1 MFVTAHNN
9 GWNQNDITI
18 PEDCVVLVAFNN
30 VSVAVA
36 CWAQEHKEE
45 LKDGYI
51 YIFYHVSATWVSH
64 YDICDEIVTYIRTH
78 IASEGMWGGA
88 KYFFFFSS
96 LPFPRNAP
104 ICTSIPGLL
113 FAPPVLCEFKPA
125 GSCLLLLTASSTQR
139 MCVCVCV
146 SNYSST
152 RLLNEGAW
160 RNQALHRANTPKPGG
175 EGLEAHLR
183 AVWQDLRADG
193 DKGQIHGDAQR

>member
-1 MFVTAHNN
+1 MALPLCFFKCIRTQRAQLRTRLQKKKKNMCVTAYNN

-45 LKDGYI
+45 LNDGYI
-51 YIFYHVSATWVSH
+51 HIFLSRECNMGVSIWYLWWDCHLYQDPQCLQRS
-64 YDICDEIVTYIRTH
+64 
-78 IASEGMWGGA
+78 GGG
-88 KYFFFFSS
+88 KVFYFFSS
-96 LPFPRNAP
+96 VPFPRNAP

-139 MCVCVCV
+139 VCVCV
-146 SNYSST
+146 
-152 RLLNEGAW
+152 
-160 RNQALHRANTPKPGG
+160 
-175 EGLEAHLR
+175 
-183 AVWQDLRADG
+183 
-193 DKGQIHGDAQR
+193 